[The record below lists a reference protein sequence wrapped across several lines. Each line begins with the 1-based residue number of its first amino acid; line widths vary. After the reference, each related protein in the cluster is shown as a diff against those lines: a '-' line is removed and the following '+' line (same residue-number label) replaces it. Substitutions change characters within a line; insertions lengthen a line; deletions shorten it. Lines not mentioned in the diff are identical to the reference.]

1 MTEWTVVTV
10 VVALVGLVVA
20 VAGPLIKLNTT
31 LAKLDANVDAL
42 RGEMKSLTTRNSESH
57 DRIFKRL
64 DETDTTI
71 NDHETRI
78 TVLETAKGGQVR

>member
-1 MTEWTVVTV
+1 MAEWTVVTV
-10 VVALVGLVVA
+10 IVVLVGLVA
-20 VAGPLIKLNTT
+20 TLAKPLIKLNTT
-31 LAKLDANVDAL
+31 LAKLDASVDAL

-64 DETDTTI
+64 DETDTTL

-78 TVLETAKGGQVR
+78 TVLERK

>member
-1 MTEWTVVTV
+1 MEWEIVGVIVV
-10 VVALVGLVVA
+10 LVGLLA
-20 VAGPLIKLNTT
+20 SVAGPLIKLNTT

-42 RGEMKSLTTRNSESH
+42 RGEMKSLTTRNSDSH

-64 DETDTTI
+64 DEGDAAI

-78 TVLETAKGGQVR
+78 TVLETTKERRQ